1 MPSEKFLLTLCLES
15 FAVLSSVIKIQD
27 FLHLHLSPMSSLQ
40 SVLLISME
48 QFSTVF
54 SRQES
59 DLKGRRRLLTITLH
73 KS

>member
-1 MPSEKFLLTLCLES
+1 MPSENFLLTVCLEKDRR
-15 FAVLSSVIKIQD
+15 SSVIKIQD
-27 FLHLHLSPMSSLQ
+27 LLHLHFSPMRSLQ